1 MVGERGKME
10 KVKKERKKLKKGAVI
25 AIVLVAV
32 IVALS
37 GAGLLWYF
45 WDMIFNPPENSDL
58 GQYYGLFGYAP
69 DTEEETSYADY
80 SDRFATFSTEIER
93 GMAEEATDEDK
104 VLAAYIIYR
113 IACLAN
119 ETATMKAKYTIGTGS
134 ASGAIVAGEEG
145 TPVEVGCSMNLTAS
159 YYTLLSPFPATPSIE
174 EINSGNYEKYEVSEE
189 YTQIPAGAV
198 TATNET
204 FAKIGEP
211 VLRIV
216 LPFARRGILTPTNKI
231 VWEGDQDSSVITP
244 TGVTGKFAVKDSKF
258 KKMTSEDMIE
268 SGVSREYPLDWGDE
282 YGLSAKDLSIHIIN
296 PETIIPSSVVITK
309 NIGSDVT
316 GRNKDY
322 YSVHF
327 EVDTE
332 TGRGTTS
339 SATYYA
345 EQLYLSQAPTAFTD
359 FLSGYNLYYSAL
371 KVEMTVFE
379 NGYIRTWGTDET
391 WVMSGN
397 LGDISATVTSQNDST
412 EAFCY
417 DYDTIMQGFS
427 NRYFGN
433 LEGVDL
439 PKEELPFY
447 AELQNYPPQEYGTYR

>member
-1 MVGERGKME
+1 ME

-93 GMAEEATDEDK
+93 GIAEEATDEEK

-282 YGLSAKDLSIHIIN
+282 YGLSK
-296 PETIIPSSVVITK
+296 
-309 NIGSDVT
+309 
-316 GRNKDY
+316 R
-322 YSVHF
+322 
-327 EVDTE
+327 
-332 TGRGTTS
+332 
-339 SATYYA
+339 
-345 EQLYLSQAPTAFTD
+345 
-359 FLSGYNLYYSAL
+359 
-371 KVEMTVFE
+371 
-379 NGYIRTWGTDET
+379 
-391 WVMSGN
+391 
-397 LGDISATVTSQNDST
+397 
-412 EAFCY
+412 
-417 DYDTIMQGFS
+417 
-427 NRYFGN
+427 
-433 LEGVDL
+433 
-439 PKEELPFY
+439 
-447 AELQNYPPQEYGTYR
+447 